1 MSDLVFDVCGQTFI
15 HSSARLQCWTQDT
28 GHTALGTLVSGPRLT
43 MLSTAHSPPTLPS
56 HLRISPNNRVYLRYY
71 EPNVCV
77 DISHSL
83 ETMILITL
91 LITDQTNMLIVL
103 WLAFYHHQ
111 SETQTRCRHQ
121 TGTGGGSN
129 SLDNVIWPENNIY
142 IYLRKF
148 VCHHIILSPV

>member
-15 HSSARLQCWTQDT
+15 HSSARLQGLDT
-28 GHTALGTLVSGPRLT
+28 RHW
-43 MLSTAHSPPTLPS
+43 AHSTGYTGQWSQTDNIIHQHYLPTLPS

-77 DISHSL
+77 DISHNL
-83 ETMILITL
+83 ETMKLITL

-121 TGTGGGSN
+121 TGTVGWRQC
-129 SLDNVIWPENNIY
+129 LDNVI
-142 IYLRKF
+142 
-148 VCHHIILSPV
+148 